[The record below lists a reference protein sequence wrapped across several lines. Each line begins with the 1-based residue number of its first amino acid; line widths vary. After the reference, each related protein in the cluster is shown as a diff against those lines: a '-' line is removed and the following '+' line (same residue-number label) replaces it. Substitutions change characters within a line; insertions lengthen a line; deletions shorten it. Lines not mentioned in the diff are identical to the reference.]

1 MMPLDRGVKGSGKIA
16 MRKAKLLLRILF
28 SVFGCLWTEMLGV
41 APRCSEVLRV
51 FGFRF
56 SLSTARE
63 IVLGF
68 VFYNFL
74 FRFLRFVHFGFLI
87 Y

>member
-1 MMPLDRGVKGSGKIA
+1 MMPLDQGVKGSGKIA
-16 MRKAKLLLRILF
+16 MRKAKLFLGILF
-28 SVFGCLWTEMLGV
+28 SVFGCLWTEVLGG

-56 SLSTARE
+56 SVSTARE

-68 VFYNFL
+68 CILQF
-74 FRFLRFVHFGFLI
+74 FV
-87 Y
+87 